1 VRRRVL
7 ALALVLAVAA
17 TAGVGG
23 WLALRGG
30 DRREPTPA
38 AYLAQVS
45 SVCRGFARLL
55 AQVPGPSDLAAY
67 GEVVSSLSQALP
79 LMRAQ
84 SAAME
89 SVAPRPRS
97 LAPRLERLFALS
109 HRSLADLTS
118 ALAAARRRD
127 LGPMGRGLVQSALL
141 RAREHDL
148 AGAIGIRCEVD

>member
-1 VRRRVL
+1 VRRRG
-7 ALALVLAVAA
+7 LALVLVVALA
-17 TAGVGG
+17 AAGVGS
-23 WLALRGG
+23 WLAFGRGA

-38 AYLAQVS
+38 TYLAQVS

-67 GEVVSSLSQALP
+67 GEVASSLSQALP
-79 LMRAQ
+79 LIRAQ

-89 SVAPRPRS
+89 SVPPPRS
-97 LAPRLERLFALS
+97 LEPRLRRLFALS
-109 HRSLADLTS
+109 HRSLADLVS

-127 LGPMGRGLVQSALL
+127 LGGMGRGLVQSAFL

-148 AGAIGIRCEVD
+148 AVAIGIRCEIN

>member
-1 VRRRVL
+1 VRRRILLLL
-7 ALALVLAVAA
+7 ATAAVAA
-17 TAGVGG
+17 GIGS
-23 WLALRGG
+23 WLVFRGG
-30 DRREPTPA
+30 GGRHDPTPS

-45 SVCRGFARLL
+45 SICRGFARLL

-67 GEVVSSLSQALP
+67 GEVESSLSAALP

-89 SVAPRPRS
+89 SVRAPGT
-97 LAPRLERLFALS
+97 LQPRLKRLFALS
-109 HRSLADLTS
+109 HRSLVDLTQ

-127 LGPMGRGLVQSALL
+127 LGAMGRGLVESARL

-148 AGAIGIRCEVD
+148 AVAIGIRCNVD

>member
-1 VRRRVL
+1 MRRRGVALVVVVVL
-7 ALALVLAVAA
+7 AA
-17 TAGVGG
+17 AGVGS
-23 WLALRGG
+23 WLALRSG
-30 DRREPTPA
+30 DRREPTPR
-38 AYLAQVS
+38 AYLTQVS

-67 GEVVSSLSQALP
+67 GEVASSLSQALP

-89 SVAPRPRS
+89 SVAPRPRP
-97 LAPRLERLFALS
+97 LAPRLGRLFALS
-109 HRSLADLTS
+109 HRSLADLAS

-127 LGPMGRGLVQSALL
+127 LGGMGRGLVQSALL

-148 AGAIGIRCEVD
+148 AVAIGIRCEIN